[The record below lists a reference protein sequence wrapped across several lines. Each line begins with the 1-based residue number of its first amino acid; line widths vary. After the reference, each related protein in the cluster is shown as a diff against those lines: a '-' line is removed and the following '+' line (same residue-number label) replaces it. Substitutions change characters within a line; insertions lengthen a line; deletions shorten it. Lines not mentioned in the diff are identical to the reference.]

1 MIQFDPLI
9 IVKDYYRMPTAVLIA
24 CFRHEYADEVGA
36 FLAASTLQTIPMVAL
51 FIIFGKNFVSG
62 ITMRLK

>member
-1 MIQFDPLI
+1 VSLI
-9 IVKDYYRMPTAVLIA
+9 IVKEYYKMPTAALIA

-36 FLAASTLQTIPMVAL
+36 LLAASTLQTIPMVAL